1 MTQTAKCV
9 LCKCEDPSSN
19 PDIMLRKA
27 HTCNLSAWEAE
38 MGIAGQQA

>member
-9 LCKCEDPSSN
+9 LCKCEDLSSN
-19 PDIMLRKA
+19 PSTMLRKA

-38 MGIAGQQA
+38 MGLVVQQA